1 LEVVVN
7 KNILARVTSLA
18 IFLFLASCSAGQGGS
33 DNQEET
39 VFTDPPMIFRNVAS
53 TLALIIEIIGIF
65 AIVLAVLI
73 AGFFFFRN
81 LRRQDFNRTY
91 GDLREHVGRGILIGL
106 EFLVAADIIGTVAVD
121 PTIENL
127 GILGLVVLIRTFLS
141 FAIEAEI
148 HGRWPW
154 QAASISSVTR
164 GGEFSEDG

>member
-1 LEVVVN
+1 LEVVLN
-7 KNILARVTSLA
+7 KNTLARVIALA
-18 IFLFLASCSAGQGGS
+18 IFFFLASCAAGQGGS

-39 VFTDPPMIFRNVAS
+39 VFTDPPTLFRNVAS
-53 TLALIIEIIGIF
+53 TLALFIEIVGIF
-65 AIVLAVLI
+65 AIVIAVLT

-91 GDLREHVGRGILIGL
+91 SDLREHVGRGILIGL

-121 PTIENL
+121 PTLENL
-127 GILGLVVLIRTFLS
+127 SVLGLVVLIRTFLS

-154 QAASISSVTR
+154 QAASIHSVTR